1 MCKRILKQ
9 HTTPDGE
16 IPFYQ
21 NGTIGKQA
29 KLFITRELYE
39 EMKAKYKLPKKGE
52 ILLSTA
58 GTVGRAVVYNGEEAF
73 FQDSNVVWLSN
84 DESLINNE
92 FLFHY
97 CKSMPWKIPS
107 RGTIKHLHN
116 YMIAETLIP
125 ILSKERQS
133 QISQILDRF
142 ESLCNDITSGLPA
155 EIEARHK
162 QYEYYRDKL
171 LTFKRKEG

>member
-1 MCKRILKQ
+1 
-9 HTTPDGE
+9 
-16 IPFYQ
+16 
-21 NGTIGKQA
+21 
-29 KLFITRELYE
+29 
-39 EMKAKYKLPKKGE
+39 MKAKYKLPKKGE

-125 ILSKERQS
+125 ILPKERQT
-133 QISQILDRF
+133 QVSQILDRF

-171 LTFKRKEG
+171 LTFTRKD